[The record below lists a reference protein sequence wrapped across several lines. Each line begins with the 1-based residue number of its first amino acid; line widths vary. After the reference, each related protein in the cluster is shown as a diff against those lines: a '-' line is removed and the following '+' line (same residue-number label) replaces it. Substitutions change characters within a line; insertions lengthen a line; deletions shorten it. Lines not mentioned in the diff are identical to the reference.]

1 MLHFLCASPV
11 RLPSL
16 IAFVFIF
23 ALPGAGDMPT
33 ALSRSPKPFEKVRKT
48 VEGAIKDSAFPSAV
62 VAVMQNGRV
71 LFHEAFGRLTYDT
84 LSARTDTNTIYDLAS
99 VTKVLATTLCLM
111 RLYDEGKIRLTDSV
125 KTFIPEFGNRG
136 KEKILIRNLLI
147 HDSGLIPFRRYSQFC
162 PSADSALRHI
172 YNDTLIK
179 PVGDSTIYSDLN
191 FILLG
196 EIIRRITGKP
206 LNDYFQET
214 FAQPLGLRHTL
225 FAPPD
230 SLRYRIAP
238 TEVDCTWKLPFAR
251 PLVHDPTAA
260 LSGGVSGHAGLFST
274 ASDILAL
281 MQVVMNGGS
290 FGGRTF
296 FKKET
301 VELFTLRDSVHRVR
315 ALGWDVRDTGEK
327 ASTGKY
333 FSMQSYGH
341 LGYTGTS
348 VWVDPT
354 RQLCVVFLTNR
365 VYPTSANNKIRAVRR
380 LLHDAVIES
389 LDELAP
395 RPRGKSKQKL

>member
-1 MLHFLCASPV
+1 MLHFLCMSPIRLASLV
-11 RLPSL
+11 
-16 IAFVFIF
+16 AFVF
-23 ALPGAGDMPT
+23 
-33 ALSRSPKPFEKVRKT
+33 ALSLPSATPMPDAFWHPPKPFEKVRKT
-48 VEGAIKDSAFPSAV
+48 IEAAIKDSAFPSAV

-111 RLYDEGKIRLTDSV
+111 RLYDEGKFRLTDSV

-147 HDSGLIPFRRYSQFC
+147 HDSGLIAFRRYSQFF
-162 PSADSALRHI
+162 PSAEAALRHI

-206 LNDYFQET
+206 LNEYFEET
-214 FAQPLGLRHTL
+214 FAKPLGLQHTF

-260 LSGGVSGHAGLFST
+260 LFGGVSGHAGLFST
-274 ASDILAL
+274 ASDILSL
-281 MQVVMNGGS
+281 MQVMMNGGS
-290 FGGRTF
+290 FGGHTF

-301 VELFTLRDSVHRVR
+301 VALFTQRDSVHRAR
-315 ALGWDVRDTGEK
+315 ALGWDVRDGGEK

>member
-1 MLHFLCASPV
+1 MLHFLCISPV
-11 RLPSL
+11 RISSL
-16 IAFVFIF
+16 VAFVF
-23 ALPGAGDMPT
+23 
-33 ALSRSPKPFEKVRKT
+33 ALSLPSTTPTHDAFWHPPKPFEKVRKT
-48 VEGAIKDSAFPSAV
+48 IEAAIKDSAFPSAV

-136 KEKILIRNLLI
+136 KEKILVRNLLI
-147 HDSGLIPFRRYSQFC
+147 HDSGLIAFRRYSQFC

-206 LNDYFQET
+206 LNEYFEET
-214 FAQPLGLRHTL
+214 FAKPLGLQHTF

-260 LSGGVSGHAGLFST
+260 LFGGVSGHAGLFST
-274 ASDILAL
+274 ASDILSL
-281 MQVVMNGGS
+281 MQVMMNGGS

-301 VELFTLRDSVHRVR
+301 VALFTQRDSVHRAR
-315 ALGWDVRDTGEK
+315 ALGWDVRDGGEK

>member
-1 MLHFLCASPV
+1 MLHFLCILPV
-11 RLPSL
+11 RLTSL
-16 IAFVFIF
+16 VAFIF
-23 ALPGAGDMPT
+23 ALSSLSITPMPD
-33 ALSRSPKPFEKVRKT
+33 AFWYPPKPFEKVRKT
-48 VEGAIKDSAFPSAV
+48 IEAAIKDSAFPSAV

-84 LSARTDTNTIYDLAS
+84 LSARTDTSTIYDLAS
-99 VTKVLATTLCLM
+99 LTKVLSTTLCIM

-136 KEKILIRNLLI
+136 KEKILVRNLLI
-147 HDSGLIPFRRYSQFC
+147 HDSGLIAFRRYSQFC
-162 PSADSALRHI
+162 PNADSALQHI

-206 LNDYFQET
+206 LNEYFEET
-214 FAQPLGLRHTL
+214 FVRPLGLRHTF

-260 LSGGVSGHAGLFST
+260 LFGGVSGHAGLFST
-274 ASDILAL
+274 ASDILTL

-301 VELFTLRDSVHRVR
+301 VALFTQRDSVHRVR
-315 ALGWDVRDTGEK
+315 ALGWDMRDSGEK

-389 LDELAP
+389 LDELTP